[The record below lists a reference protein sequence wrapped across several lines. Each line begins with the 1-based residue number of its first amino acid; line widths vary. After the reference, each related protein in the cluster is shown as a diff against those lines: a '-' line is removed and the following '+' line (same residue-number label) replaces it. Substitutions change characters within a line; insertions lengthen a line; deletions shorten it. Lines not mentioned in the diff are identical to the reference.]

1 MRGGFQQYL
10 TRRGVAPR
18 ESYLAEEF
26 NMTGIIPEGLR
37 FRNSLADEKE
47 NDSPARWKIA
57 RPEVSQRR
65 YPRLITRASLAN
77 KFL

>member
-1 MRGGFQQYL
+1 MWGGFQQYL
-10 TRRGVAPR
+10 SRARGVAPR

-26 NMTGIIPEGLR
+26 NMTGIISEGLR

-57 RPEVSQRR
+57 RPEVSRNAGIR
-65 YPRLITRASLAN
+65 IS
-77 KFL
+77 